1 MKANKILFAADFSEH
16 SESARQFATS
26 LARDSGATLLIVHA
40 VEPPPYGPDRRFSGY
55 LEEAED
61 TTYARRQL
69 NETVPA
75 DPEVG
80 YAQKL
85 LHGVPADEIVRCAQD
100 ERVDLIV
107 IGSHGRTGLMR
118 LLLGSVAEAV
128 VRRAK
133 CPVLTVKQPNKVAEA
148 VEA

>member
-1 MKANKILFAADFSEH
+1 MNAKKILLATDFSEH
-16 SESARQFATS
+16 SEAARQFATS
-26 LARDSGATLLIVHA
+26 LARDSGAMLLIVHA
-40 VEPPPYGPDRRFSGY
+40 VAYRPDVGFNSY
-55 LEEAED
+55 IEEAED
-61 TTYARRQL
+61 TTHARRQL

-133 CPVLTVKQPNKVAEA
+133 CPVLTVKQPNKVVEA